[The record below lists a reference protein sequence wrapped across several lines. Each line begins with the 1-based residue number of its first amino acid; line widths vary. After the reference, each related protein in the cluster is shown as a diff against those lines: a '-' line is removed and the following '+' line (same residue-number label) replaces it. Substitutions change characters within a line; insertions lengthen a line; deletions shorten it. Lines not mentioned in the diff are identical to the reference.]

1 MVTRDRK
8 ELPPY
13 AKMPYE
19 FDIDRIKSELVDMP
33 TEVRDYISLTCD
45 ANSAYSS
52 YDKNTYHLIPITD
65 FDEENVKEFATY
77 KKAGRKDMRFDE
89 RRYTK
94 ILDWARNSYIE
105 EVLGTFKGQVTRS
118 HVRRMNPGGY
128 LKFHMDYNTKYSVRY
143 HIPLTTNDD
152 CVFKFKLELDG
163 EEECMHMPADGSCY
177 FFNQGYYHQAENNG
191 KTDRDHL
198 VLAVHGQED
207 IQHL

>member
-1 MVTRDRK
+1 MVIRDRK

-19 FDIDRIKSELVDMP
+19 FDIDKIKSEIVDMP
-33 TEVRDYISLTCD
+33 TEVRDYISRTCD
-45 ANSAYSS
+45 TNSAYSS

-65 FDEENVKEFATY
+65 FDEENVKDFATY

-105 EVLGTFKGQVTRS
+105 EVLGAFKGQVTRS

-128 LKFHMDYNTKYSVRY
+128 LK
-143 HIPLTTNDD
+143 
-152 CVFKFKLELDG
+152 
-163 EEECMHMPADGSCY
+163 
-177 FFNQGYYHQAENNG
+177 
-191 KTDRDHL
+191 
-198 VLAVHGQED
+198 
-207 IQHL
+207 